1 MGDDR
6 SPVLRLDEMKAKQ
19 PDGEKTEAAA
29 LRQIDA
35 CRTKKCL
42 EDACAEWEQYLDENS
57 ISARKSSRPA

>member
-6 SPVLRLDEMKAKQ
+6 SPVLRLDEMKTKQ

-35 CRTKKCL
+35 CRTKECL
-42 EDACAEWEQYLDENS
+42 EDAYAEWEQYLDENFDLS
-57 ISARKSSRPA
+57 PEVE